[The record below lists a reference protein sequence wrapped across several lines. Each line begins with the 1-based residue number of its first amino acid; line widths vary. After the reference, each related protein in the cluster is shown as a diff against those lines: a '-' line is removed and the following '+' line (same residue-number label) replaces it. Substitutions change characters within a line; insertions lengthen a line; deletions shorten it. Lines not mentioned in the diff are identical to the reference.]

1 MFLRR
6 HWLGLTLAL
15 LLGGFLAAP
24 RWYLL
29 ATSPPEGARIQVAP
43 WAASDMGYDLALFS
57 PAIRDAYD
65 GSRNFAS
72 FYDVTRKD
80 VPTPP
85 GVPWLEAI
93 GLFGRVTGSIFSS
106 LAVVTTLTAVAA
118 FLLLYAM
125 SLELTG
131 QRRLAAAVLPIVAMA
146 TGMLVQAGGILPL
159 RHPDVFRAVFTVN
172 PEREFQAWFRFL
184 PPAIP
189 LPVFL
194 ATAIAI
200 PRAIE
205 GGRRRWIA
213 AAGLLLALMIYTY
226 LFYWTAMAV
235 ALAAWCAWLAY
246 RRDWHTLRR
255 LLVIG
260 AIAAA
265 VAAPELAARVNDA
278 VALPA
283 DARARFGKDALGV
296 NTGQFVAVAQRFAVG
311 LPFLFVLLRGSERNR
326 FYIAI
331 FLAPLALDLITGL
344 QPQPEHNVTQVWHV
358 FAIPA
363 FIAGGAD
370 LALML
375 PRRLVR
381 PASWAVAVL
390 AVGGVVYLGAFQL
403 RATREVQASFAMPA
417 DERAAFD
424 WINANVRDTQTVV
437 SPSVNTNM
445 LLPALTPAGRY
456 LEDGFFSRIS
466 DDEIIDRFLRAQ
478 AAFGY
483 SEQDVFARLDP
494 ANGYAT
500 TDRSVPAAQLERH
513 FEDSAAYFSFNWEI
527 TRPERITA
535 RLPEWRARY
544 RALLTQSNVLGAYQA
559 DYLFCGRR
567 ERYWNAV
574 RPAPGTYVTVAFRQG
589 AATIYRLTTS
599 SDPRAQLF
607 RGCAVPPEQP

>member
-6 HWLGLTLAL
+6 HWLGLALSL
-15 LLGGFLAAP
+15 LLGGFLVAP

-57 PAIRDAYD
+57 PAIRDAFD
-65 GSRNFAS
+65 GSRSFWS
-72 FYDVTRKD
+72 FYDVSRKD

-85 GVPWLEAI
+85 GIPWIEAI

-106 LAVVTTLTAVAA
+106 LAIVTTLSAVAA

-131 QRRLAAAVLPIVAMA
+131 ERRLAAAILPIVAMA
-146 TGMLVQAGGILPL
+146 TGMFVQAGGILPL

-172 PEREFQAWFRFL
+172 PQREFQAWFRFL

-205 GGRRRWIA
+205 GGRRLWIGG
-213 AAGLLLALMIYTY
+213 AGLLLALMIYTY
-226 LFYWTAMAV
+226 LFYWSAMAV
-235 ALAAWCAWLAY
+235 ALVAWLLWLSW

-255 LLVIG
+255 LVVIG
-260 AIAAA
+260 VIAAV
-265 VAAPELAARVNDA
+265 VAAPELAARINDA
-278 VALPA
+278 FALPA
-283 DARARFGKDALGV
+283 DARARFGKDALGIG
-296 NTGQFVAVAQRFAVG
+296 TGQFVSVAQRFAVG
-311 LPFLFVLLRGSERNR
+311 LPFLFVLLRGPERNR
-326 FYIAI
+326 FYLAI
-331 FLAPLALDLITGL
+331 FLAPLALDLTTGL
-344 QPQPEHNVTQVWHV
+344 VPQPEHYVTQVWHV

-363 FIAGGAD
+363 FIAGGAE

-381 PASWAVAVL
+381 PAAWAVAVL
-390 AVGGVVYLGAFQL
+390 AVGGVVYLGTFQL

-417 DERAAFD
+417 DEQAAFD
-424 WINANVRDTQTVV
+424 WINVNVRDDQTVV

-445 LLPALTPAGRY
+445 LLSPLTPAGRY
-456 LEDGFFSRIS
+456 LEDGFFTRIS

-483 SEQDVFARLDP
+483 SVQDVFARLDP
-494 ANGYAT
+494 ANGYPT
-500 TDRSVPAAQLERH
+500 TDRSVPADQLERH
-513 FEDSAAYFSFNWEI
+513 FEDSATYFSFNWEI
-527 TRPERITA
+527 IRPERIAA

-544 RALLTQSNVLGAYQA
+544 RALLNQPNVLGAYQA
-559 DYLFCGRR
+559 NYLYCGRR
-567 ERYWNAV
+567 ERYWPAV
-574 RPAPGTYVTVAFRQG
+574 NPAPGTYVTVAFQQG
-589 AATIYRLTTS
+589 EATIYRLTTA
-599 SDPRAQLF
+599 SDPQAQLF
-607 RGCAVPPEQP
+607 RGCE